1 MRPGRRVRP
10 SHARD
15 DRLDQLGEQIDEART
30 HAEDADLIDD
40 PDEPKFYES
49 GSEGREEDDQTIAPP
64 G

>member
-1 MRPGRRVRP
+1 MA
-10 SHARD
+10 SD
-15 DRLDQLGEQIDEART
+15 ERLDQLGEQIDEARK

-49 GSEGREEDDQTIAPP
+49 GDEGREEDDQTIAPP